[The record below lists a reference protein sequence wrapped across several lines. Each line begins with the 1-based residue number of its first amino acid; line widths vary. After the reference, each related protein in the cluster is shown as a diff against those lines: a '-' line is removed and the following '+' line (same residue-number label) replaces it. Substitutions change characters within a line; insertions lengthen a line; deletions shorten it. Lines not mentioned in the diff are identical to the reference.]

1 MLYNVTL
8 IDPTTDTRAV
18 LQVDEDE
25 YLNDAALEQGIDLP
39 ASCSAG
45 ACITCAAKLVVGK
58 VHQDQTYLKPHE
70 EAAGFILTCRTSP
83 RSNCEIL
90 IKQEMELLTL

>member
-1 MLYNVTL
+1 MIYNVTL
-8 IDPTTDTRAV
+8 IDPSSNTRTLV
-18 LQVDEDE
+18 QVAEDE
-25 YLNDAALEQGIDLP
+25 YLNDAAVEQGIDLP

-45 ACITCAAKLVVGK
+45 ACITCAAKLVSGK
-58 VHQDQTYLKPHE
+58 VHQDQTYLKPQE

-90 IKQEMELLTL
+90 INQEMELLTL

>member
-8 IDPTTDTRAV
+8 IDPTTNTCTSV
-18 LQVDEDE
+18 QVGEDE
-25 YLNDAALEQGIDLP
+25 YLNDAALEQGVNLP

-45 ACITCAAKLVVGK
+45 ACITCAAKVVSGK

-90 IKQEMELLTL
+90 INQEMELLTL

>member
-1 MLYNVTL
+1 MLYTITI
-8 IDPTTDTRAV
+8 IDPNTDTRTT
-18 LQVDEDE
+18 LKVDEDE

-39 ASCSAG
+39 ASCNAG
-45 ACITCAAKLVVGK
+45 ACVTCAAKVVKGT
-58 VHQDQTYLKPHE
+58 VYQDQNYLKPHE

-90 IKQEMELLTL
+90 INQEMELLSL

>member
-1 MLYNVTL
+1 MIYNVTL
-8 IDPTTDTRAV
+8 IDPTTNTHTSM
-18 LQVDEDE
+18 QVGEDE

-45 ACITCAAKLVVGK
+45 ACITCAAKVISGK
-58 VHQDQTYLKPHE
+58 VHQDQTYLKSNE

-90 IKQEMELLTL
+90 INQEMELLTL